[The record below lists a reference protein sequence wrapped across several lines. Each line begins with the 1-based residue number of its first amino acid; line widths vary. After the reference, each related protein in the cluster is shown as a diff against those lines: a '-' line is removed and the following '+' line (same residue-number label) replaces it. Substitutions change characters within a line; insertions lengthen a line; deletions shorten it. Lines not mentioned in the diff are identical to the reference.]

1 MLYFISIPY
10 KILNIITNKS
20 EKRITAGEIP
30 REIYVVVC
38 FFFVLFFS
46 KSLQSKTQIHSNL
59 HKCVFL
65 CIFCQFLMEY
75 IHI

>member
-1 MLYFISIPY
+1 MLYFISMPY
-10 KILNIITNKS
+10 KILNIITNNS
-20 EKRITAGEIP
+20 EKMITAGEIP

-38 FFFVLFFS
+38 CFFS